1 MNLSIYLTEL
11 LKSND
16 CVIVPDLG
24 GFIANFQGAGY
35 DAQNNQF
42 SPPTKEIIFSAK
54 LKKNDGLLVNFV
66 MEKEGV
72 GYLEARK
79 IVSEYVSECIF
90 KLENRETVEFDQL
103 GKLLFDP
110 HDNLIFEVDPRAN
123 LRADAFGLGTYH
135 FPPLIHKY
143 NQPPKPVF
151 RDKEPEPQ
159 KSRRPALKYA
169 LIAIPVLV
177 AIYFL
182 PLSKIIHRQDTPNQS
197 AQNTASLAVADAPP
211 PSGPAVGAPAAVAQA
226 NPNNEVK
233 SEPNE
238 VKTQIQTSEPAADH
252 QPVVPTTVVPKITP
266 PVKEPMQAVVH
277 ANPSPSA
284 SGKFHVVGGCFKV
297 KENADK
303 LADRLV
309 KEGYHAYVSPMG
321 RGFFR
326 VSVESYQTR
335 KEAEQGLEK
344 ILGSDPQTGYWL
356 MADKK

>member
-24 GFIANFQGAGY
+24 GFIANFQGSGY

-54 LKKNDGLLVNFV
+54 LRKNDGLLVTFV
-66 MEKEGV
+66 GEKEGV

-79 IVSEYVSECIF
+79 IVSEYVAECLF

-123 LRADAFGLGTYH
+123 LRADAFGLGAFH
-135 FPPLIHKY
+135 FPQLVHKY
-143 NQPPKPVF
+143 NQPPKPIF

-159 KSRRPALKYA
+159 KSRRPQMKYL
-169 LIAIPVLV
+169 LIAIPVLAV
-177 AIYFL
+177 LFFI
-182 PLSKIIHRQDTPNQS
+182 PLSKFILHKDSPNQT
-197 AQNTASLAVADAPP
+197 AQNTASLTVTDAPP
-211 PSGPAVGAPAAVAQA
+211 PAVPAPTSATIAVQPQ
-226 NPNNEVK
+226 PNSEAKTGTNEL
-233 SEPNE
+233 E
-238 VKTQIQTSEPAADH
+238 TQIQTAEPLPDH
-252 QPVVPTTVVPKITP
+252 QPVVQTAVAPKIIP
-266 PVKEPMQAVVH
+266 LEKEPIQTAVQSIPVQ
-277 ANPSPSA
+277 SV

-309 KEGYHAYVSPMG
+309 KQGYHAYVSSMG

-335 KEAEQGLEK
+335 KAAEQGLEK

>member
-1 MNLSIYLTEL
+1 MNLSIYLAEL

-24 GFIANFQGAGY
+24 GFIANFQSAGY

-66 MEKEGV
+66 GEKEGV

-79 IVSEYVSECIF
+79 IVSEYVAECLF
-90 KLENRETVEFDQL
+90 KLENREIVEFDQL
-103 GKLLFDP
+103 GKLLIDT

-123 LRADAFGLGTYH
+123 LRADAFGLGAFH
-135 FPPLIHKY
+135 FPQLVHKY
-143 NQPPKPVF
+143 NQPPKPIF

-159 KSRRPALKYA
+159 KSRRPQLKYLLLA
-169 LIAIPVLV
+169 VPVLIALFFIPLNKM
-177 AIYFL
+177 IHWQDSPNL
-182 PLSKIIHRQDTPNQS
+182 P
-197 AQNTASLAVADAPP
+197 AQNTASLAVTDAPP
-211 PSGPAVGAPAAVAQA
+211 PA
-226 NPNNEVK
+226 NPVTAPSTVTVQAQPNSEAK
-233 SEPNE
+233 SEQNE
-238 VKTQIQTSEPAADH
+238 GKIQNQTTVLATDH
-252 QPVVPTTVVPKITP
+252 QPVVPAAVALKITP
-266 PVKEPMQAVVH
+266 PEKEPVQAAVP
-277 ANPSPSA
+277 AIPSQLV

>member
-24 GFIANFQGAGY
+24 GFIANFQGSGY

-66 MEKEGV
+66 GEKEGV

-79 IVSEYVSECIF
+79 IVSEYVAECMF
-90 KLENRETVEFDQL
+90 RLENRETVEFDQL
-103 GKLLFDP
+103 GKLLIDP

-123 LRADAFGLGTYH
+123 LRVDAFGLGAFH
-135 FPPLIHKY
+135 FPQLVHKY
-143 NQPPKPVF
+143 NQPPKPIF

-159 KSRRPALKYA
+159 KSRRPQLKYLLLA
-169 LIAIPVLV
+169 VPVLIALFFIPLNK
-177 AIYFL
+177 L
-182 PLSKIIHRQDTPNQS
+182 IHRQDSPNLP
-197 AQNTASLAVADAPP
+197 AQNTASLSVTDAPP
-211 PSGPAVGAPAAVAQA
+211 PA
-226 NPNNEVK
+226 NPIAAPSTVAVQSQPNMEAK
-233 SEPNE
+233 SEPNQ
-238 VKTQIQTSEPAADH
+238 VKIQNQTADLATDH
-252 QPVVPTTVVPKITP
+252 QPVVPVAVAPKITP
-266 PVKEPMQAVVH
+266 QVKEPVQAAV
-277 ANPSPSA
+277 PTITSQPA

>member
-24 GFIANFQGAGY
+24 GFIANFQGSGY

-66 MEKEGV
+66 GEKEGV

-79 IVSEYVSECIF
+79 IVSEYVAECLF

-103 GKLLFDP
+103 GKLLFDA

-123 LRADAFGLGTYH
+123 LRADAFGLGAFH
-135 FPPLIHKY
+135 FPQLVHKY
-143 NQPPKPVF
+143 NQPPKPIF
-151 RDKEPEPQ
+151 KDKEPEPQ
-159 KSRRPALKYA
+159 KSRRPKLKYL
-169 LIAIPVLV
+169 LIAIPVLAV
-177 AIYFL
+177 LFFI
-182 PLSKIIHRQDTPNQS
+182 PLSKFILHKDSPKQP

-211 PSGPAVGAPAAVAQA
+211 PSVPVAASSTVSAQTQ
-226 NPNNEVK
+226 PNSETK

-238 VKTQIQTSEPAADH
+238 IKTQIQTAEPSTDH
-252 QPVVPTTVVPKITP
+252 LPVVPTAVAPKIVPPEREPVQAAVQTTP
-266 PVKEPMQAVVH
+266 SLPV
-277 ANPSPSA
+277 

-309 KEGYHAYVSPMG
+309 QQGYHAYVSPMG

-326 VSVESYQTR
+326 VSVESYLTR